1 MTDPARDIAALRAVM
16 AAIEDRLDEV
26 IETVPTRSR
35 DVIPNAFLNLA
46 VEWMLAGEGTAVT
59 VSILQRLAALIS
71 SGRSPPGDG
80 AISLTRGD
88 A

>member
-1 MTDPARDIAALRAVM
+1 MTDPLRDIAALRAVM

-26 IETVPTRSR
+26 IDNVPARNR
-35 DVIPNAFLNLA
+35 DMIPNAFLNLA
-46 VEWMLAGEGTAVT
+46 VAWMLAGEGTAVT

-71 SGRSPPGDG
+71 SGRGPQGDG
-80 AISLTRGD
+80 AISLTRSD